1 MFTRLFGH
9 PKPKAQEKQKQNST
23 SVNDSILKLKNTDST
38 IDKKITHLEKQ
49 ITKLEDEAK
58 KLIRLKTKSSK
69 QRALGKLKLKNLKM
83 KELNKLMGMQY
94 NLSVQS
100 NALENA
106 QFNTLVIQGMKDANN
121 TFQKINKSINIDK
134 VDDLVE
140 DLTEQQDLMNEVS
153 DALAT
158 PLFDNDIDEDELLA
172 ELDELEELDND
183 LNLLPNLPEV
193 PKTETKPIVQ
203 PIIQTEE
210 EKELKELEMLMN

>member
-1 MFTRLFGH
+1 MFSRLFGQ
-9 PKPKAQEKQKQNST
+9 PAPTVQQKQNSI
-23 SVNDSILKLKNTDST
+23 SVNESILKLKNTDST

-49 ITKLEDEAK
+49 ITKLEDEAR
-58 KLIRLKTKSSK
+58 KLVKLKTKSSK
-69 QRALGKLKLKNLKM
+69 QRALAKLKLKNLKM

-100 NALENA
+100 NALQNA

-140 DLTEQQDLMNEVS
+140 DLNEQQDLMNEVS

-158 PLFDNDIDEDELLA
+158 PLFDHDFDEDELLA

>member
-193 PKTETKPIVQ
+193 PKTVNK

>member
-140 DLTEQQDLMNEVS
+140 DITEQQDLMNEVS

>member
-1 MFTRLFGH
+1 
-9 PKPKAQEKQKQNST
+9 
-23 SVNDSILKLKNTDST
+23 
-38 IDKKITHLEKQ
+38 
-49 ITKLEDEAK
+49 
-58 KLIRLKTKSSK
+58 
-69 QRALGKLKLKNLKM
+69 M

-158 PLFDNDIDEDELLA
+158 PLFDNDVDEDELLA
-172 ELDELEELDND
+172 ELEQLEELDND

-193 PKTETKPIVQ
+193 PKTVTK

>member
-121 TFQKINKSINIDK
+121 TFQKIK
-134 VDDLVE
+134 
-140 DLTEQQDLMNEVS
+140 
-153 DALAT
+153 
-158 PLFDNDIDEDELLA
+158 
-172 ELDELEELDND
+172 
-183 LNLLPNLPEV
+183 
-193 PKTETKPIVQ
+193 
-203 PIIQTEE
+203 
-210 EKELKELEMLMN
+210 EKENKIKEKKNKKRK

>member
-140 DLTEQQDLMNEVS
+140 DITEQQDLMNEVS

-193 PKTETKPIVQ
+193 PKTVNK

-210 EKELKELEMLMN
+210 EKELKELEMLLN

>member
-140 DLTEQQDLMNEVS
+140 DITEQQDLMNEVS

-193 PKTETKPIVQ
+193 PKTVNK